1 MMSENLKMKTLL
13 ELEQEVALEA
23 AALNK
28 KRKELEK
35 IRQERIEDLCT
46 ELEGK
51 CLKRINHKS
60 GQKYYCKISNLS
72 VNKVRTGLLGE
83 AYIIKTD
90 SDGKIEFSLNKKQQ
104 IAIQSSE
111 LSNLILVEPSEII
124 SELGEFISNA
134 ISTIV

>member
-46 ELEGK
+46 ELDGK

-60 GQKYYCKISNLS
+60 GQKYYCKIS
-72 VNKVRTGLLGE
+72 RF
-83 AYIIKTD
+83 IR
-90 SDGKIEFSLNKKQQ
+90 
-104 IAIQSSE
+104 
-111 LSNLILVEPSEII
+111 SN
-124 SELGEFISNA
+124 
-134 ISTIV
+134 TK